1 MLNASIFSF
10 IFLNLVKKGIL
21 DFHVTTTATDICIK
35 EVIDSCFR
43 RALWRKTMKSLIST
57 IIVYKPSQQRSFIF
71 AGLSRI

>member
-1 MLNASIFSF
+1 MLNAPIFGF

-43 RALWRKTMKSLIST
+43 RSL
-57 IIVYKPSQQRSFIF
+57 
-71 AGLSRI
+71 